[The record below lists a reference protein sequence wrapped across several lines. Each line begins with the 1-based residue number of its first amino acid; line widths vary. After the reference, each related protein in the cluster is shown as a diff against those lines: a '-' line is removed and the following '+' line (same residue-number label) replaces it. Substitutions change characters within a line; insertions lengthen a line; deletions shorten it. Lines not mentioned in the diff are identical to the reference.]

1 MKRIW
6 RALAAALF
14 ALAVPANAG
23 PKIAITFDDLPAHGD
38 LPPGTTRVDVAKAI
52 IAALTDAHAPPVYG
66 FVNGQALEGDPDSKK
81 ALPLWLG
88 AGFPLAN
95 HTYSHFNLDQRS
107 ALDWEADTLK
117 NEALLARLMGEKDW
131 HWLRFPYLAEGETLA
146 KHTAVRT
153 FLAEHGYRI
162 AAVTLSFDDYLWN
175 DPYARCAAKGDDA
188 AIAQLQTAWL
198 EAAQSSLA
206 YEHNLSMQLYG
217 RDIDYVL
224 LMHIGAFDARMLP
237 QLLGFYRANGVELIS
252 LEEAMRD
259 PFYRIDADPRLPP
272 GPVTL
277 EQAMRA
283 RGLSFSDQP
292 APTLPFDTLCR

>member
-1 MKRIW
+1 MKLR
-6 RALAAALF
+6 LAAAILF
-14 ALAVPANAG
+14 VLAMPANAG
-23 PKIAITFDDLPAHGD
+23 PRIAITFDDLPAHGD
-38 LPPGTTRVDVAKAI
+38 LPPATTRVDVAKAI

-81 ALPLWLG
+81 VLPLWLG

-95 HTYSHFNLDQRS
+95 HTYSHLNLDQRS
-107 ALDWEADTLK
+107 APDWETDTLK
-117 NEALLARLMGEKDW
+117 NEAMLGRLMGAQDW
-131 HWLRFPYLAEGETLA
+131 HWLRFPYLGEGDTPA

-217 RDIDYVL
+217 RDIDYIL
-224 LMHIGAFDARMLP
+224 LMHIGAFDARMLS
-237 QLLGFYRANGVELIS
+237 QLLGLYHAQGVELIS
-252 LEEAMRD
+252 LQTAMHD
-259 PFYRIDADPRLPP
+259 PFYRIDNDPRLPP

-277 EQAMRA
+277 EQAMSA
-283 RGLSFSDQP
+283 RSLSFADQP
-292 APTLPFDTLCR
+292 APALPFDTLCR

>member
-6 RALAAALF
+6 LALAAVLF
-14 ALAVPANAG
+14 ALAVPASAG
-23 PKIAITFDDLPAHGD
+23 PRIAITFDDLPAHGD

-52 IAALTDAHAPPVYG
+52 IAALTDVHAPPIYG
-66 FVNGQALEGDPDSKK
+66 FANGEALVGDPDSKRV
-81 ALPLWLG
+81 LPLWLG

-95 HTYSHFNLDQRS
+95 HTYSHLNLDERS

-117 NEALLARLMGEKDW
+117 NEAVLARLMGKRDW
-131 HWLRFPYLAEGETLA
+131 HWLRFPYLAEGDTPA
-146 KHTAVRT
+146 KHIAVRT

-175 DPYARCAAKGDDA
+175 DPYARCAAKGDNA
-188 AIAQLQTAWL
+188 AIAQLESAWL

-217 RDIDYVL
+217 RDIDYIL

-237 QLLGFYRANGVELIS
+237 QLLNLYRAKGVQLIS

-259 PFYRIDADPRLPP
+259 PFYRFDSNPRLPP

-277 EQAMRA
+277 EQAMTA
-283 RGLSFSDQP
+283 RGLSFTDQP
-292 APTLPFDTLCR
+292 APTLQFDTLCR